1 MNYLKSDRI
10 RLLKFADKFVTAEY
24 VGWLNNSDTNRFLN
38 VGRLPVDKNVGYT
51 TNDKNLLF
59 AIMYKNDPE
68 GMDRYV
74 GTISLHGIDW
84 IDRKGEIGYLVGDP
98 ATWGKGVATEA
109 IGLVVDYAFN
119 RLGLNK
125 VTAGVVGPNA
135 GSCKVLE
142 KNGFTLCG
150 TQPQDYYL
158 EGKYL
163 DTHLYYKLR
172 EQHNV

>member
-24 VGWLNNSDTNRFLN
+24 VGWLNDSDTNRFLN
-38 VGRLPVDKNVGYT
+38 
-51 TNDKNLLF
+51 
-59 AIMYKNDPE
+59 
-68 GMDRYV
+68 
-74 GTISLHGIDW
+74 
-84 IDRKGEIGYLVGDP
+84 
-98 ATWGKGVATEA
+98 
-109 IGLVVDYAFN
+109 
-119 RLGLNK
+119 
-125 VTAGVVGPNA
+125 VVGPNA

-163 DTHLYYKLR
+163 DTHSYYKLR